1 MLWPALRWILF
12 RLDPERAHRL
22 AHRVLRRVGAAEARR
37 RRPVPPPALRVR
49 VLGLDFDSPVGLA
62 AGFDKGDVSVPGL
75 FALGFSHV
83 EIGTITPRPQPGNEP
98 PRLFR
103 LPEHRALVNRM
114 GFNNE
119 GAEVCATRLA
129 ALPRD
134 ARLGPIGVN
143 VGKNKA
149 TPNEDAASDYLA
161 CIDRLYPYADY
172 LVVNISSPNTPGLRQ
187 LQEAEALDR
196 LLRACVAHLRG
207 RAPGKPLLVKLAPDL
222 APEALDEAVD
232 VAIAAGVS
240 GIIATNT
247 TLSRAGVEGHPRARE
262 QGGLSGAPL
271 ERLAT
276 AVVRRCAARAAGRVP
291 VVGVGGVMSAEDAYA
306 KIRAGASLVQ
316 VYTGLVYGGPGFV
329 RQVNEGLARLLAR
342 DGFSRIEEA
351 VGADLQ
357 EGSWRAGVPL
367 EWRGPARGVSFGPDR
382 TQAWGAP

>member
-1 MLWPALRWILF
+1 MVWPLLRALLF
-12 RLDPERAHRL
+12 RLDAERAHRL
-22 AHRVLRRVGAAEARR
+22 AHRFLGRVTPAQARR
-37 RRPVPPPALRVR
+37 RRPRPPPSLAIR

-62 AGFDKGDVSVPGL
+62 AGFDKGDVLAPGL

-83 EIGTITPRPQPGNEP
+83 EIGTITPRPQPGNER

-119 GAEVCATRLA
+119 GAQACAARLA
-129 ALPRD
+129 ALPAE
-134 ARLGPIGVN
+134 ARLGPIGLN

-149 TPNEDAASDYLA
+149 TPNEDAAADYLA
-161 CIDRLYPYADY
+161 CIDRLHPYADY

-187 LQEAEALDR
+187 LQEADALGR
-196 LLRACVAHLRG
+196 LLRACVARLAE

-232 VAIAAGVS
+232 VAIAAGAA
-240 GIIATNT
+240 GLIATNT
-247 TLSRAGVEGHPRARE
+247 TLSRAGVEDHPRAGE

-276 AVVRRCAARAAGRVP
+276 SVVRRCAARAAGRVP
-291 VVGVGGVMSAEDAYA
+291 IVGVGGVMGAEDAYA

-329 RQVNEGLARLLAR
+329 RRVNEGLARLLAR
-342 DGFSRIEEA
+342 DGFARVEQA
-351 VGADLQ
+351 VGADLD
-357 EGSWRAGVPL
+357 GGRSGGRSPGVAGT
-367 EWRGPARGVSFGPDR
+367 R
-382 TQAWGAP
+382 